1 MTAAPDLVTAHVA
14 ALDRALRGPAAV
26 KRSMLTEVRHGLAD
40 AVADHRERGLDPGR
54 AAAAAVHDFGPVHAV
69 APLMQEELT
78 ARQGRR
84 TALLLA
90 VVFPAEVLAWDVLW
104 WTGHG
109 WPKPPTAAVM
119 ALARAVD
126 TFSVLVTA
134 LALVLLLATFRRAPL
149 PRWVTGAAGVLA
161 VLGVAGCGGM
171 SVVMNLL
178 ENQPAGPVPPAVGAV
193 SVATLVV
200 AALVTWSAVRA
211 LRSARAAGATL
222 LWFVKPL
229 WRLLRAGGRAGGR
242 CSA

>member
-1 MTAAPDLVTAHVA
+1 MTAAPDLVAAHVA
-14 ALDRALRGPAAV
+14 ELDRALRGPAAA

-40 AVADHRERGLDPGR
+40 AVADHRERGLDERR

-90 VVFPAEVLAWDVLW
+90 VVFPAELLAWDVLW

-109 WPKPPTAAVM
+109 WSQPPTTQVM

-126 TFSVLVTA
+126 ALSVLVAAT
-134 LALVLLLATFRRAPL
+134 ALVLLLATFRRAPL
-149 PRWVTGAAGVLA
+149 PGRVTGATGLLA
-161 VLGVAGCGGM
+161 VLGVAGCGGL

-178 ENQPAGPVPPAVGAV
+178 SSHPAGPAGPVPPAVGVVGA
-193 SVATLVV
+193 ATLVV
-200 AALVTWSAVRA
+200 VVLVTRSAVRA
-211 LRSARAAGATL
+211 LRSARAARGSDQGAHPK
-222 LWFVKPL
+222 V
-229 WRLLRAGGRAGGR
+229 G
-242 CSA
+242 